1 MQARFIRNSVFSTI
15 AGVATALGGFASMVI
30 VARLVGVE
38 GTGIVSYAL
47 WIVLLSVTVADLGL
61 YATMTRYFPE
71 LAARGSDEA
80 DGLAWRLLRLAA
92 IAAILLTALFA
103 GMALW
108 STHNGRTAG
117 REWQALPGFW
127 ALLAVLFLA
136 QASANFAMG
145 YLRGMQRF
153 DRVARLAAYSIGLQ
167 LFCVALGGSIWGY
180 MGALAGYIAGS
191 VLPTLGLIQMA
202 RSSRGDLDAGLRSRV
217 RRFALF
223 AWVGAIAQ
231 TIVWTRI
238 ELLFLEHFL
247 GASAVGLYAVALTFA
262 NLAAQGPILLTGA
275 MLPFFS
281 EGFGSSG
288 DAGVRQRSEQ
298 VFASGTRIIAFLAF
312 PCCLGLA
319 ALAPTLLPLIY
330 GPAFAAAVPA
340 TMIVVAA
347 AGISAAGA
355 VGSHLIYGHD
365 RSDVIC
371 YVNFGGVALFSV
383 AGLIIVPHFGMEGA
397 AWSRA
402 AIHTSLVFAGCWFIV
417 RRLGFPMPF
426 ADLARLLAAAAAAAF
441 AAGAVVKLV
450 PGPVALLPAIVLA
463 ALIYLLAVRLFG
475 GLAEQDIRYLSA
487 FLQKTPGA
495 SSRLAERGL
504 NWLAPP
510 RATAAIGS

>member
-1 MQARFIRNSVFSTI
+1 MQSRFIRNSVFSTI

-80 DGLAWRLLRLAA
+80 NGLAWRLLRLAA
-92 IAAILLTALFA
+92 IAAMLVSALFA
-103 GMALW
+103 GAALW
-108 STHNGRTAG
+108 LALKGGAAG
-117 REWQALPGFW
+117 GDWLASPWFW
-127 ALLAVLFLA
+127 ALLAVLFFA
-136 QASANFAMG
+136 QASANFSMG

-153 DRVARLAAYSIGLQ
+153 DRVAGLAAGSIGLQ
-167 LFCVALGGSIWGY
+167 LLCVALGGYLWGH
-180 MGALAGYIAGS
+180 MGALAGYLAGS
-191 VLPTLGLIQMA
+191 LLPTLSLIKMA
-202 RSSRGDLDAGLRSRV
+202 RSWHGDLDAGLRSRV
-217 RRFALF
+217 CRFAIF

-238 ELLFLEHFL
+238 ELLFLERFL
-247 GASAVGLYAVALTFA
+247 GASAVGLYAIALTFA

-281 EGFGSSG
+281 EGFGRG
-288 DAGVRQRSEQ
+288 DDADVRRQSEL

-340 TMIVVAA
+340 TIIVVAA

-355 VGSHLIYGHD
+355 VGSHLVYGHD

-371 YVNFGGVALFSV
+371 YVNFGGLALFIV
-383 AGLIIVPHFGMEGA
+383 AGLIVVPQFGLEGA

-402 AIHTSLVFAGCWFIV
+402 AIHTSLVLAGCWFIV
-417 RRLGFPMPF
+417 RKLGFPMPF
-426 ADLARLLAAAAAAAF
+426 ADLARLLAAAAVTALAAS
-441 AAGAVVKLV
+441 AVVRLI
-450 PGPVALLPAIVLA
+450 PGPAALLPAIVLA
-463 ALIYLLAVRLFG
+463 VLIYPLAVRILG
-475 GLAEQDIRYLSA
+475 GLAEQDIRYLGG
-487 FLQKTPGA
+487 FLRKTPWA
-495 SSRLAERGL
+495 ASRLAERGL
-504 NWLAPP
+504 HWLAPP
-510 RATAAIGS
+510 RAAATT